1 MKVHLKFK
9 SLNYALMA
17 TELLY
22 DLHPV
27 ILQEI
32 LDLKRSLG
40 SILGEIINPKQLTY
54 EQREQLAILR
64 GKEDDLP
71 N

>member
-9 SLNYALMA
+9 NLPYALMA

-27 ILQEI
+27 ILKDM
-32 LDLKRSLG
+32 LDMKRALG
-40 SILGEIINPKQLTY
+40 SILGQIIQPNQITY
-54 EQREQLAILR
+54 EQREQLTKLI
-64 GKEDDLP
+64 
-71 N
+71 

>member
-9 SLNYALMA
+9 SLQYALMV

-27 ILQEI
+27 ILKDM
-32 LDLKRSLG
+32 LDMKRALG
-40 SILGEIINPKQLTY
+40 
-54 EQREQLAILR
+54 
-64 GKEDDLP
+64 
-71 N
+71 

>member
-9 SLNYALMA
+9 SLQYALMA

-27 ILQEI
+27 ILKDM
-32 LDLKRSLG
+32 LYMKRALG
-40 SILGEIINPKQLTY
+40 SILGQIIQPNQITY
-54 EQREQLAILR
+54 EQREQLTKLI
-64 GKEDDLP
+64 
-71 N
+71 

>member
-9 SLNYALMA
+9 SLQYALMA

-27 ILQEI
+27 ILKDM
-32 LDLKRSLG
+32 LDMKRALG
-40 SILGEIINPKQLTY
+40 SILGQIIQPNQLTY
-54 EQREQLAILR
+54 EQREQLTKLR
-64 GKEDDLP
+64 
-71 N
+71 

>member
-9 SLNYALMA
+9 SLQYALMA

-27 ILQEI
+27 ILKDM
-32 LDLKRSLG
+32 LDMKRALG
-40 SILGEIINPKQLTY
+40 SILEQIIQPNQITY
-54 EQREQLAILR
+54 ERREQLTKLI
-64 GKEDDLP
+64 
-71 N
+71 

>member
-9 SLNYALMA
+9 SLQYALMV

-27 ILQEI
+27 ILKDI
-32 LDLKRSLG
+32 LDMKRALG
-40 SILGEIINPKQLTY
+40 SILGQIIQPNEITY
-54 EQREQLAILR
+54 EQREQLTKLI
-64 GKEDDLP
+64 
-71 N
+71 

>member
-9 SLNYALMA
+9 SLQYARMA

-27 ILQEI
+27 ILKDM
-32 LDLKRSLG
+32 LDMKRALG
-40 SILGEIINPKQLTY
+40 SILGQIIQPNQINY
-54 EQREQLAILR
+54 EQREQLTELI
-64 GKEDDLP
+64 
-71 N
+71 

>member
-9 SLNYALMA
+9 SLQYALMA

-27 ILQEI
+27 ILKDM
-32 LDLKRSLG
+32 LDMKRALG
-40 SILGEIINPKQLTY
+40 SILGQTIQPNQITC
-54 EQREQLAILR
+54 EQREQLT
-64 GKEDDLP
+64 

>member
-9 SLNYALMA
+9 SLQYALMA

-27 ILQEI
+27 ILKDM
-32 LDLKRSLG
+32 LDMKRALG
-40 SILGEIINPKQLTY
+40 SILGQIIQPNQITY
-54 EQREQLAILR
+54 EQREQLTVI
-64 GKEDDLP
+64 
-71 N
+71 

>member
-9 SLNYALMA
+9 SLQYALMA

-27 ILQEI
+27 ILKGM
-32 LDLKRSLG
+32 LDMKRALG
-40 SILGEIINPKQLTY
+40 SILGQIIQPNQITY
-54 EQREQLAILR
+54 EQREQLTKLI
-64 GKEDDLP
+64 
-71 N
+71 

>member
-9 SLNYALMA
+9 SLQYALMA

-27 ILQEI
+27 ILKDM
-32 LDLKRSLG
+32 LDMKRALG
-40 SILGEIINPKQLTY
+40 SILGQIIQPNQITY
-54 EQREQLAILR
+54 EQREQLTKLR
-64 GKEDDLP
+64 
-71 N
+71 

>member
-9 SLNYALMA
+9 SLQYALMA

-27 ILQEI
+27 ILKDI
-32 LDLKRSLG
+32 LDMKRALG
-40 SILGEIINPKQLTY
+40 SILGQIIQPNQITY
-54 EQREQLAILR
+54 EQREQLTKLM
-64 GKEDDLP
+64 
-71 N
+71 

>member
-9 SLNYALMA
+9 SVQYALMA

-27 ILQEI
+27 ILKDM
-32 LDLKRSLG
+32 LDMKRALG
-40 SILGEIINPKQLTY
+40 SILGQIIQPNQITY
-54 EQREQLAILR
+54 EQREQLTKLI
-64 GKEDDLP
+64 
-71 N
+71 

>member
-9 SLNYALMA
+9 SLQYALMT

-27 ILQEI
+27 ILKDM
-32 LDLKRSLG
+32 LYMKRALG
-40 SILGEIINPKQLTY
+40 SILGQIIQPNQITY
-54 EQREQLAILR
+54 EQREQLTKLI
-64 GKEDDLP
+64 
-71 N
+71 

>member
-9 SLNYALMA
+9 SLQYALMA

-27 ILQEI
+27 MLKDM
-32 LDLKRSLG
+32 LDMKRALC
-40 SILGEIINPKQLTY
+40 SILGQIIQPNQITY
-54 EQREQLAILR
+54 EQREQLTKLI
-64 GKEDDLP
+64 
-71 N
+71 

>member
-9 SLNYALMA
+9 SLQYALMA

-27 ILQEI
+27 ILKDM
-32 LDLKRSLG
+32 LDMKRACG
-40 SILGEIINPKQLTY
+40 SILGQIIQPNQITY
-54 EQREQLAILR
+54 EQREQLTKLI
-64 GKEDDLP
+64 
-71 N
+71 

>member
-9 SLNYALMA
+9 SLQYALMA

-27 ILQEI
+27 ILKDMLVMNQA
-32 LDLKRSLG
+32 LG
-40 SILGEIINPKQLTY
+40 SIHGQIIQPNQITY
-54 EQREQLAILR
+54 QQREQLTKLI
-64 GKEDDLP
+64 
-71 N
+71 

>member
-9 SLNYALMA
+9 SLQYALMA

-27 ILQEI
+27 ILKDM
-32 LDLKRSLG
+32 LDMKRALV
-40 SILGEIINPKQLTY
+40 SILGQIIQPNQITY
-54 EQREQLAILR
+54 EQREQLTKLI
-64 GKEDDLP
+64 
-71 N
+71 

>member
-9 SLNYALMA
+9 SLQYAVMA

-27 ILQEI
+27 ILKDM
-32 LDLKRSLG
+32 LDMKRALG
-40 SILGEIINPKQLTY
+40 SILGQIIQPNQITY
-54 EQREQLAILR
+54 EQREQLTKLI
-64 GKEDDLP
+64 
-71 N
+71 